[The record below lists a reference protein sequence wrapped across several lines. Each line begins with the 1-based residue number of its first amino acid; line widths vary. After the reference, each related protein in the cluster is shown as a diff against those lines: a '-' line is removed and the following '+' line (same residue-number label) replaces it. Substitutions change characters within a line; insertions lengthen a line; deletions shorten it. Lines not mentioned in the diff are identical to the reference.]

1 MDTYQDDFK
10 WSFQAKRPLRVIVVG
25 AGIAGLSVALGLK
38 KTGHEVLILERAH
51 EIAEV
56 GAGIQVAPNAARI
69 LGRLG
74 LLDKVMAKANV
85 LEKNSLRRYANN
97 QELGTAPLM
106 PEVGKK
112 YHAPLAVIHRGDL
125 QSILVDGNKA
135 AGIEIRT
142 SSRVVRVADDFEAKV
157 QLESGEWISGDV
169 VIAADG
175 IKSDIRRQIASHHGV
190 HDTVLPTGDAAYRI
204 LIPKEKMQGDQR
216 ALDLL
221 NSNVGM
227 RWMGPGGHI
236 MAYPIKKN
244 TVYNMVLLHPQKA
257 DSPNEESWTKKG
269 DKQEMLSFYQN
280 WDDLVRSLL
289 SYVPDGEVMEWTL
302 NSHMPLPSWVE
313 NKCVLMGDACHP
325 MLPYVAQ
332 GAAQAIEDA
341 AVLTCALSLTDS
353 VPTALSVYE
362 IVRKE
367 RAERIQQSAAVTRKA
382 LHLPDGEEQ
391 RKRDEAIR
399 GPGRNPDLWADHAW
413 QDFMW
418 GTDIMKETLDNWDD
432 LVARQHGYH
441 LHSVREMRKQ
451 QLIS

>member
-1 MDTYQDDFK
+1 MNSFQDNFS
-10 WSFQAKRPLRVIVVG
+10 WSFKAKHPLKVIVVG
-25 AGIAGLSVALGLK
+25 AGIAGLTVALGLK
-38 KTGHEVLILERAH
+38 KAGHEVLILERVH

-74 LLDKVMAKANV
+74 LLDRVMDKANV

-97 QELGTAPLM
+97 EELGTAPLM
-106 PEVGKK
+106 PQVGQK

-125 QSILVDGNKA
+125 QRILLDGVRDAN
-135 AGIEIRT
+135 IELRT
-142 SSRVVRVADDFEAKV
+142 SSRVVRAVDDFEATV

-175 IKSDIRRQIASHHGV
+175 IKSDLRHQIASHHGV
-190 HDTVLPTGDAAYRI
+190 KDICQPTGDAAYRI
-204 LIPKEKMQGDQR
+204 MIPKDKLQGDKR
-216 ALDLL
+216 ALELL
-221 NSNVGM
+221 NHNVGM

-236 MAYPIKKN
+236 MAYPIKNN
-244 TVYNMVLLHPQKA
+244 TVYNMVLLHPQKPGA
-257 DSPNEESWTKKG
+257 SNEESWTSKG
-269 DKQEMLSFYQN
+269 DKQEMISFYSKWN
-280 WDDLVRSLL
+280 DLVRSLL

-302 NSHMPLPSWVE
+302 NSHFPLPSWVE

-341 AVLTCALSLTDS
+341 GVLTCALSMTDS
-353 VPTALSVYE
+353 VPKALAVYE
-362 IVRKE
+362 LVRKD
-367 RAERIQQSAAVTRKA
+367 RAERIQKSAAVTRKA

-391 RKRDEAIR
+391 VKRDEAIR
-399 GPGRNPDLWADHAW
+399 GSGKNPDLWADPSW

-418 GTDIMKETLDNWDD
+418 GTDVMKDTVENWDD
-432 LVARQHGYH
+432 LVAKSHGYH
-441 LHSVREMRKQ
+441 VHAVHALGY
-451 QLIS
+451 

>member
-1 MDTYQDDFK
+1 MNNYQDKFNWDFNATK
-10 WSFQAKRPLRVIVVG
+10 PLKVIIVG
-25 AGIAGLSVALGLK
+25 AGIAGLTVALGLNK
-38 KTGHEVLILERAH
+38 AGHEVLILERVH

-74 LLDKVMAKANV
+74 LLDKVMEKSNS
-85 LEKNSLRRYANN
+85 LEKNSLRRYAND

-106 PEVGKK
+106 PQVSEK

-125 QSILVDGNKA
+125 QRILLEGCKA

-142 SSRVVRVADDFEAKV
+142 SSRVTKVPDDFEARV

-175 IKSDIRRQIASHHGV
+175 IKSDIRQQIASHHGV
-190 HDTVLPTGDAAYRI
+190 HDTCQPTGDAAYRVM
-204 LIPKEKMQGDQR
+204 IPKEEMSGDKR

-221 NSNVGM
+221 NHNVGM

-236 MAYPIKKN
+236 MAYPIKNN
-244 TVYNMVLLHPQKA
+244 TVYNMVLLHPQKKDA
-257 DSPNEESWTKKG
+257 PNEESWTNKG
-269 DKQEMLSFYQN
+269 DKQEMLSFYHDWN
-280 WDDLVRSLL
+280 DLVRSLL
-289 SYVPDGEVMEWTL
+289 TYVPDGEVMEWTL
-302 NSHMPLPSWVE
+302 NSHLPLPSWIE

-341 AVLTCALSLTDS
+341 GVLTCALSLTES

-362 IVRKE
+362 AVRKE
-367 RAERIQQSAAVTRKA
+367 RAERIQNSASETRKA

-399 GPGRNPDLWADHAW
+399 GPGKNPDLWADHSW

-418 GTDIMKETLDNWDD
+418 GTDVMKETVDNWSD
-432 LVARQHGYH
+432 LVARCHGYH
-441 LHSVREMRKQ
+441 LHSVGAV
-451 QLIS
+451 SY

>member
-1 MDTYQDDFK
+1 M
-10 WSFQAKRPLRVIVVG
+10 
-25 AGIAGLSVALGLK
+25 
-38 KTGHEVLILERAH
+38 
-51 EIAEV
+51 
-56 GAGIQVAPNAARI
+56 
-69 LGRLG
+69 
-74 LLDKVMAKANV
+74 
-85 LEKNSLRRYANN
+85 
-97 QELGTAPLM
+97 
-106 PEVGKK
+106 
-112 YHAPLAVIHRGDL
+112 
-125 QSILVDGNKA
+125 DGNKA

-142 SSRVVRVADDFEAKV
+142 SSRVARVADDFEAKV

-367 RAERIQQSAAVTRKA
+367 RAERIQKSAAVTRKA

-418 GTDIMKETLDNWDD
+418 GES
-432 LVARQHGYH
+432 LV
-441 LHSVREMRKQ
+441 
-451 QLIS
+451 

>member
-1 MDTYQDDFK
+1 MDTFKDDFK
-10 WSFQAKRPLRVIVVG
+10 WNFTPKRPLRAIVVG
-25 AGIAGLSVALGLK
+25 AGIAGLTVALGLK
-38 KTGHEVLILERAH
+38 QAGHDPLILEQVA

-85 LEKNSLRRYANN
+85 LEKNSLRRYKDNS
-97 QELGTAPLM
+97 ELGTAPMM
-106 PEVGKK
+106 PDVGNK

-125 QSILVDGNKA
+125 QSILLEGTRS

-142 SSRVVRVADDFEAKV
+142 NTRVTKATDDFSAKV
-157 QLESGEWISGDV
+157 QLASGEWISGDV

-175 IKSDIRRQIASHHGV
+175 IKSDIRRQIASHHGS
-190 HDTVLPTGDAAYRI
+190 HDTVTPTGDAAYRVQ
-204 LIPKEKMQGDQR
+204 IPREQMQNDQR

-221 NSNVGM
+221 DHNIGM

-236 MAYPIKKN
+236 MAYPIKNN
-244 TVYNMVLLHPQKA
+244 TVYNMVLLHPQKPGA
-257 DSPNEESWTKKG
+257 PNEESWTNKG
-269 DKQEMLSFYQN
+269 DKKEMMSFYAEWN
-280 WDDLVRSLL
+280 DLVRDLL

-302 NSHMPLPSWVE
+302 NSHMPLPSWIE

-341 AVLTCALSLTDS
+341 GVLSCALSLTDS
-353 VPTALSVYE
+353 VPTALEVYE
-362 IVRKE
+362 SVRKE
-367 RAERIQQSAAVTRKA
+367 RAEKIQKSASVTRKA

-399 GPGRNPDLWADHAW
+399 GPGKNPDLWADHDW

-418 GTDIMKETLDNWDD
+418 GTDVMKDTVDNWDE
-432 LVARQHGYH
+432 LVARSQGYH
-441 LHSVREMRKQ
+441 IQSVNAGGF
-451 QLIS
+451 